1 MNRRPSMIVVRG
13 LSKGFITDRGR
24 IEVLKD
30 VDLDIHAGERIAVV
44 GASGAGKTTLM
55 HLLGG
60 LDRPSSGTVH
70 FAEKNIFHYSAQ
82 ELDAF
87 RNRSIG
93 FVFQFHQLLPEFSA
107 LENVMMPALIGRAPA
122 KQAESRAS
130 EILTAVGLGHRLDHK
145 PGQLSGGEQQRV
157 AIARSLIMS
166 PQLLLADEPTGNLDS
181 ATSDEILALL
191 DRLHAERDLTII
203 VVTHSEK
210 VAGHMDR
217 VIRMKD
223 GYLED

>member
-1 MNRRPSMIVVRG
+1 MIAVRG
-13 LSKGFITDRGR
+13 LSKSFVTDRGR
-24 IEVLKD
+24 IDVLKD
-30 VDLDIHAGERIAVV
+30 FHLDISVGERIAVV

-60 LDRPSSGTVH
+60 LDRPTSGSVS
-70 FAEKNIFHYSAQ
+70 FAEKDIFRYSAQ

-93 FVFQFHQLLPEFSA
+93 FVFQFHQLLPEFNA
-107 LENVMMPALIGRAPA
+107 LENVMMPALIGRVTARE
-122 KQAESRAS
+122 AESRAV
-130 EILTAVGLGHRLDHK
+130 EILAAVGLDHRLDHK

-166 PQLLLADEPTGNLDS
+166 PKLLLADEPTGNLDS

-191 DRLHAERDLTII
+191 DRLHAERDLTVV

-210 VAGHMDR
+210 VAEHMDR
-217 VIRMKD
+217 VIHMED
-223 GYLED
+223 GWLKP

>member
-1 MNRRPSMIVVRG
+1 MIAVRA
-13 LSKGFITDRGR
+13 LSKSFVTDRGR
-24 IEVLKD
+24 VDVLKD
-30 VDLDIHAGERIAVV
+30 VDLDIAAGERVAIM

-60 LDRPSSGTVH
+60 LDRPTSGSVS
-70 FAEKNIFHYSAQ
+70 FAEKNLSRYSAQ

-107 LENVMMPALIGRAPA
+107 LENVMMPALIGRCQVKEARG
-122 KQAESRAS
+122 RAS
-130 EILTAVGLGHRLDHK
+130 DILSAVGLEHRLDHK

-166 PQLLLADEPTGNLDS
+166 PKLLLADEPTGNLDS
-181 ATSDEILALL
+181 VTSDEILALL
-191 DRLHAERDLTII
+191 DRLHAERDLTIV
-203 VVTHSEK
+203 VVTHSKK
-210 VAGHMDR
+210 VADHMDR
-217 VIRMKD
+217 VVRMVD
-223 GYLED
+223 GRLEK